1 MPKEL
6 MQTTSENN
14 RVISK
19 ESLFI
24 FLILVVA
31 AYLLTPRGWEPGADT
46 FKMWFA
52 ARLLEE
58 RFEFPLFSHGPFYV
72 LYLIL
77 FRQLPYPISF
87 FTEYSVTH
95 LFCYFSLFLLLRRR
109 LNPALSFLLV
119 AAWIPFLAT
128 VVGTH
133 VHFGMGFLSLYLRQ
147 IYDSRKKSE
156 WVPLS
161 LACSALSHPVYSVFL
176 VGHVL
181 GLAGLKYIFLSFKFK
196 IRKNA

>member
-1 MPKEL
+1 MLKDI
-6 MQTTSENN
+6 MQTTSEQN
-14 RVISK
+14 RVITK
-19 ESLFI
+19 ERLFI
-24 FLILVVA
+24 FLILVIA

-133 VHFGMGFLSLYLRQ
+133 VHFWHGIRL
-147 IYDSRKKSE
+147 
-156 WVPLS
+156 PLF
-161 LACSALSHPVYSVFL
+161 ATA
-176 VGHVL
+176 
-181 GLAGLKYIFLSFKFK
+181 I
-196 IRKNA
+196 